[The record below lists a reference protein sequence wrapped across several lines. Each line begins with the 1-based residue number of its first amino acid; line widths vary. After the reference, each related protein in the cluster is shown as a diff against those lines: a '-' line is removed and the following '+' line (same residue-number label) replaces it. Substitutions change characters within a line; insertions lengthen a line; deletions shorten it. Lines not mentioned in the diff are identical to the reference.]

1 MTKLHYFIIMILFF
15 KLKGIECYGVR
26 FASSRI
32 NHMYKLSMVAT
43 DKPETISV
51 DKNKRNVVEQIGAA
65 GLASAA
71 VVAAAAVN
79 SAVGMRTLQAPD
91 SDKTFVFK
99 DGASLDRIGKIDEY
113 GLPLVYDKDLIQ
125 AYWKKQG
132 SALTQRWTEFLG
144 YSVPFLTKMITLVVA
159 GGPEALKENGAS
171 LARDARI
178 IFEKLVILFLIYNS
192 YVIFY

>member
-1 MTKLHYFIIMILFF
+1 MTKLHYFIIMLLFL
-15 KLKGIECYGVR
+15 KIKGIGCYGVR

-32 NHMYKLSMVAT
+32 NHIHRISMVAT
-43 DKPETISV
+43 DTPEKV
-51 DKNKRNVVEQIGAA
+51 AVNKRNVVEQFGAA

-144 YSVPFLTKMITLVVA
+144 YSVPFLTKMITIVVA

-178 IFEKLVILFLIYNS
+178 IFEKLVLLFMIY
-192 YVIFY
+192 FC